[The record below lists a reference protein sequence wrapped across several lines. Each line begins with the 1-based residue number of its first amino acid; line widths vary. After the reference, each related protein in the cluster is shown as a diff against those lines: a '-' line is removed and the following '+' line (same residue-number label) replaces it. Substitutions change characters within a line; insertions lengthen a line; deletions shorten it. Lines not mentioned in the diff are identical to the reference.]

1 MLKNFFKI
9 AIRNIS
15 RNKGF
20 SILNIGGLAI
30 GMASALLVLLWVQNE
45 LRFDST
51 YNKSDRLYQAWNQNM
66 GNAGLHNW
74 NNTMKILG
82 PTLKKDYPEVEGT
95 SRVNWDATILFTR
108 GDKKLNVVG
117 TMVDPDFLTMFEFP
131 FLKGNRNVAL
141 NNPNDIVI
149 TEKFSRQMFGNE
161 DAMGK
166 ILRLDNKYDFR
177 VSAVMKDLPNNTEFD
192 FQYLLPWSY
201 MHTIQQDDSAWDRNS
216 THNYVLLKPHSDL
229 KAFNAKIQHIIKERG
244 NPEWKTEMFLYPV
257 SRLHLYSNFVNG
269 KPTGGKIEMVRVF
282 ILIAGLILLIACI
295 NFVNMSTARSER
307 RAKEVGI
314 RKVSGAM
321 QNSLI
326 IQFIAESIFIAAISG
341 MIALLLVQLSLPAF
355 NTLTKKQLFIEYSS
369 LYFWLFFF
377 GFVLFTG
384 LISGSYP
391 AFFLSSFKPVAVLK
405 GNFKKGESVVTP
417 RKVLVVVQFSFAIIL
432 IVSTL
437 VINRQIK
444 YAQSRETGYDKNQLV
459 YVSLFGDIEKNDQL
473 IRTELI
479 NNQVAVS
486 ITKTSAPLTETWSS
500 GSADWAGKSPN
511 ERTGFNYYNTDGGIV
526 KTAGLTLLE
535 GRDIDLIHYP
545 GDSMSTLLNES
556 AVQVMGFKNP
566 VGQIINDNW
575 RVVGV
580 VKNFILQ
587 SPYEAV
593 KPMIINGP
601 GGHWFNMLHIKLN
614 GNRLTGVNLVAMEK
628 IFRKYNPNYPFEYR
642 FTDEEYAKKFS
653 DDRTTATLSLLFSG
667 LTIFISCLGLFGLA
681 AFMAEKRIKE
691 IGVRKVLGAS
701 VASITGLLSADFIR
715 LVIISFFIASPIAWL
730 AMNKWLQGYDYHIPM
745 PVSTFFIA
753 GGAAIAIAML
763 TVSFQSI
770 RAANANPVT
779 SLRSE

>member
-9 AIRNIS
+9 AFRNIS

-20 SILNIGGLAI
+20 SVLNIGGLAI

-45 LRFDST
+45 LSFDSE
-51 YNKSDRLYQAWNQNM
+51 YKNSDRLYQAWNRNM
-66 GNAGLHNW
+66 GNDGLHCW

-82 PTLKKDYPEVEGT
+82 PTLKKDFPEVEGA

-108 GDKKLNVVG
+108 GEKKLNVVG

-131 FLKGNRNVAL
+131 FLKGNRNTAL
-141 NNPNDIVI
+141 NNPDDIVI
-149 TEKFSRQMFGNE
+149 TEKLSRHMFGKE

-166 ILRLDNKYDFR
+166 ILRLDNKYNFR

-201 MHTIQQDDSAWDRNS
+201 MHTIQQDDSSWDRNS
-216 THNYVLLKPHSDL
+216 THNYVMLKPHADL
-229 KAFNAKIQHIIKERG
+229 KAFNAKIQNIIKKHS
-244 NPEWKTEMFLYPV
+244 NPNWTTEMFLYPV
-257 SRLHLYSNFVNG
+257 SRLHLYSEFVNG
-269 KPTGGKIEMVRVF
+269 IPTGGKIEMVRVF

-295 NFVNMSTARSER
+295 NFINMSTARSER

-321 QNSLI
+321 QHSLI
-326 IQFIAESIFIAAISG
+326 VQFIAESVFIASIAG
-341 MIALLLVQLSLPAF
+341 LFALLLVQLLLPSF
-355 NTLTKKQLFIEYSS
+355 NTLTKKQLFVDYGSF
-369 LYFWLFFF
+369 YFWLS
-377 GFVLFTG
+377 FVAFTLITG
-384 LISGSYP
+384 LVSGSYP

-405 GNFKKGESVVTP
+405 GSFKKAEAMVTP
-417 RKVLVVVQFSFAIIL
+417 RKVLVIVQFSIAIIL

-437 VINRQIK
+437 VIDRQIK
-444 YAQSRETGYDKNQLV
+444 YAQNRDTGYDKNKLV
-459 YVSLFGDIEKNDQL
+459 YVFMFGDIEKNYQM
-473 IRTELI
+473 IRNELM
-479 NNQVAVS
+479 NKQVALS

-500 GSADWAGKSPN
+500 GGAEWPGKSPN
-511 ERTGFNYYNTDGGIV
+511 DKTGFNYYNTDGGIV
-526 KTAGLTLLE
+526 KTAGLTLLQ
-535 GRDIDLIHYP
+535 GRDIDMVHYP
-545 GDSMSTLLNES
+545 GDSMSMLLNEA

-566 VGQIINDNW
+566 VGQIINQDW

-587 SPYEAV
+587 SPYEPV

-601 GGHWFNMLHIKLN
+601 GGHWFNMIHVRLN
-614 GNRLTGVNLVAMEK
+614 GNHSTSTNIASMEK
-628 IFRKYNPNYPFEYR
+628 IFKKYNPEYPFEYR

-653 DDRTTATLSLLFSG
+653 DDHTTGTLSLLFSG

-701 VASITGLLSADFIR
+701 VANITGLLSADFVK
-715 LVIISFFIASPIAWL
+715 LVIISIFIASPIAWL
-730 AMNKWLQGYDYHIPM
+730 VMNKWLQGYDYHISI
-745 PVSTFFIA
+745 PVWVFMCA
-753 GGAAIAIAML
+753 GGLALVIALI

-770 RAANANPVT
+770 KAASANPVT

>member
-45 LRFDST
+45 LSFDSVYT
-51 YNKSDRLYQAWNQNM
+51 KSDRLYQAWNRNQ
-66 GNAGLHNW
+66 GNEGLHSW

-82 PTLKKDYPEVEGT
+82 PTLKKDFPEVEGS
-95 SRVNWDATILFTR
+95 SRVNWDATILFSR
-108 GDKKLNVVG
+108 GDKKLNVAG

-131 FLKGNRNVAL
+131 FLKGNRNTAL

-149 TEKFSRQMFGNE
+149 TEKLSRQMFGNE
-161 DAMGK
+161 DAMDK

-192 FQYLLPWSY
+192 FQYLLPWSF
-201 MHTIQQDDSAWDRNS
+201 MHTIQQDDSVWDKNS
-216 THNYVLLKPHSDL
+216 THNYVLLKPHTDL
-229 KAFNAKIQHIIKERG
+229 KALNAKIQHIVQKHG
-244 NPEWKTEMFLYPV
+244 NPEWTTEMFLYPV

-269 KPTGGKIEMVRVF
+269 IPSGGKIEMVRVF

-295 NFVNMSTARSER
+295 NFINMSTARSER

-326 IQFIAESIFIAAISG
+326 IQFIAESIFIAGISG

-355 NTLTKKQLFIEYSS
+355 NTLTKKQLFVDYGNI
-369 LYFWLFFF
+369 YFWLSFFAF
-377 GFVLFTG
+377 ILFTG
-384 LISGSYP
+384 LVSGSYP

-405 GNFKKGESVVTP
+405 GNFRKAESLVTP

-432 IVSTL
+432 IISTL
-437 VINRQIK
+437 VIDRQIK
-444 YAQSRETGYDKNQLV
+444 YAQDRETGYDKNKLL
-459 YVSLFGDIEKNDQL
+459 YISLFGDIEKNYPL
-473 IRTELI
+473 IREELM

-500 GSADWAGKSPN
+500 GGADWPGMSPN
-511 ERTGFNYYNTDGGIV
+511 DRTGFNYYNTDGGIV
-526 KTAGLTLLE
+526 RTAGLTLLQ

-545 GDSMSTLLNES
+545 ADSMSCLLNES
-556 AVQVMGFKNP
+556 AAQTMGFKNP
-566 VGQIINDNW
+566 VGQMINHDW

-587 SPYEAV
+587 SPYEPV

-601 GGHWFNMLHIKLN
+601 GGHWFNMIHIKMN
-614 GNRLTGVNLVAMEK
+614 GNHSTGSNLATMEK
-628 IFRKYNPNYPFEYR
+628 IFKKYNPNYPFEYH
-642 FTDEEYAKKFS
+642 FTDEEYAKKFN

-701 VASITGLLSADFIR
+701 VASIAGLLSADFVK
-715 LVIISFFIASPIAWL
+715 LVIISVFIASPIAWL
-730 AMNKWLQGYDYHIPM
+730 VMNKWLHGYEYHIPI
-745 PVSTFFIA
+745 PVWIFFVA
-753 GGAAIAIAML
+753 GGAALAIALL

-770 RAANANPVT
+770 RAASANPVK

>member
-1 MLKNFFKI
+1 MLRNFFKI
-9 AIRNIS
+9 AIRNIN

-45 LRFDST
+45 LSFDSE
-51 YNKSDRLYQAWNQNM
+51 YRNNDRLYQAWNRNM
-66 GNAGLHNW
+66 GNDGLNCW

-82 PTLKKDYPEVEGT
+82 PTLKKDFPEVEGT

-108 GDKKLNVVG
+108 GEKKLNVIG

-131 FLKGNRNVAL
+131 FIRGNRKTAL

-149 TEKFSRQMFGNE
+149 TEKLSRQIFGNE

-201 MHTIQQDDSAWDRNS
+201 MHTVQQDDSVWDKNS
-216 THNYVLLKPHSDL
+216 THNFVLLKPHTDL
-229 KAFNAKIQHIIKERG
+229 KAFNAKLQHILKKYG
-244 NPEWKTEMFLYPV
+244 NPEWTTEMFLYPV

-269 KPTGGKIEMVRVF
+269 VPSGGKIEMVRIF
-282 ILIAGLILLIACI
+282 IVIAVLILLIACI
-295 NFVNMSTARSER
+295 NFINMSTARSEQ

-326 IQFIAESIFIAAISG
+326 IQFIAESIFIAGIAGI
-341 MIALLLVQLSLPAF
+341 IALLIVQLSLPAF
-355 NTLTKKQLFIEYSS
+355 NTLTKKQLFIDYGS
-369 LYFWLFFF
+369 LYFWLSFAAFI
-377 GFVLFTG
+377 LFTG
-384 LISGSYP
+384 LLSGIYP

-405 GNFKKGESVVTP
+405 GSFKKAESLVTP
-417 RKVLVVVQFSFAIIL
+417 RKVLVIVQFSFAIML

-437 VINRQIK
+437 VIERQIK
-444 YAQSRETGYDKNQLV
+444 YAQDRNNGYDKNQLV
-459 YVSLFGDIEKNDQL
+459 YIFMFGDIEKNYQM
-473 IRTELI
+473 IREELM
-479 NNQVAVS
+479 NKQVALSV
-486 ITKTSAPLTETWSS
+486 TKTSAPLTESWSS
-500 GSADWAGKSPN
+500 GGADWSGKSPN
-511 ERTGFNYYNTDGGIV
+511 DKTGFDYYNTDGGIV
-526 KTAGLTLLE
+526 KTAGLTLLQ
-535 GRDIDLIHYP
+535 GRDIDLVHYP
-545 GDSMSTLLNES
+545 ADSMSTLLNES
-556 AVQVMGFKNP
+556 AVKVMGFKNP
-566 VGQIINDNW
+566 VGQVINQEW

-587 SPYEAV
+587 SPYDPV

-601 GGHWFNMLHIKLN
+601 GGHWFNMIHIRLN
-614 GNRLTGVNLVAMEK
+614 GNNSTGTNIGGIEK
-628 IFRKYNPNYPFEYR
+628 IFKKYNPVYPFEYR
-642 FTDEEYAKKFS
+642 FTDEDYAKKFN
-653 DDRTTATLSLLFSG
+653 DDQTTGTLSLLFSG

-701 VASITGLLSADFIR
+701 VASITGLLSADFVK
-715 LVIISFFIASPIAWL
+715 LVIISIFIASPIAWL
-730 AMNKWLQGYDYHIPM
+730 VMNKWLMGYDYHISIP
-745 PVSTFFIA
+745 FWIFISA
-753 GGAAIAIAML
+753 GGMALLIAIL

-770 RAANANPVT
+770 KAARANPVI

>member
-9 AIRNIS
+9 ALRNIS

-20 SILNIGGLAI
+20 SILNIGGLAV

-45 LRFDST
+45 LSFDSE
-51 YNKSDRLYQAWNQNM
+51 YKNSDRLYQAWNRNM
-66 GNAGLHNW
+66 GNEGLHSW
-74 NNTMKILG
+74 NNTMKVLG
-82 PTLKKDYPEVEGT
+82 PTLKKDFPEVEGT

-108 GDKKLNVVG
+108 GEKKLNVVG

-131 FLKGNRNVAL
+131 FLKGNRNTAL

-149 TEKFSRQMFGNE
+149 TEKLSRQIFGNE

-166 ILRLDNKYDFR
+166 IIRLDNKYDFR
-177 VSAVMKDLPNNTEFD
+177 VSAIMEDLPNNTGFD

-201 MHTIQQDDSAWDRNS
+201 MHTIQQDDSVWDKNS
-216 THNYVLLKPHSDL
+216 THNYVLLKPHTDL
-229 KAFNAKIQHIIKERG
+229 KSFNAKIQHIVKKYG
-244 NPEWKTEMFLYPV
+244 NPEWTTEMFLYPV

-269 KPTGGKIEMVRVF
+269 IPTGGKIEMVRVF

-295 NFVNMSTARSER
+295 NFINMSTARSER

-321 QNSLI
+321 KNSLI
-326 IQFIAESIFIAAISG
+326 IQFIAESIFIAGIAG
-341 MIALLLVQLSLPAF
+341 LIALLLVQLSLPAF
-355 NTLTKKQLFIEYSS
+355 NTLTKKQLFVDYGSI
-369 LYFWLFFF
+369 YFWLSFAAFI
-377 GFVLFTG
+377 LFTG
-384 LISGSYP
+384 LVSGSYP

-405 GNFKKGESVVTP
+405 GSFKKAEAQVTP
-417 RKVLVVVQFSFAIIL
+417 RKVLVVLQFSIAIIL

-444 YAQSRETGYDKNQLV
+444 YAQDRETGYDRSKLV
-459 YVSLFGDIEKNDQL
+459 YISMFGDIEKNYPL
-473 IRTELI
+473 IREELMSKQLAI
-479 NNQVAVS
+479 SV
-486 ITKTSAPLTETWSS
+486 TKTSAPLTETWSS
-500 GSADWAGKSPN
+500 GGADWPGKSPN
-511 ERTGFNYYNTDGGIV
+511 DRSSFDYYNTDGGIV
-526 KTAGLTLLE
+526 KTAGLTLLQ
-535 GRDIDLIHYP
+535 GRDIDLVHYP
-545 GDSMSTLLNES
+545 GDSMSTLLNEA
-556 AVQVMGFKNP
+556 AVRVMGFKNP
-566 VGQIINDNW
+566 IGQIINQDQ

-587 SPYEAV
+587 SPYDPV

-601 GGHWFNMLHIKLN
+601 GSHWFNMIHIKLN
-614 GNRLTGVNLVAMEK
+614 GSHSTSTNIAGIEK
-628 IFRKYNPNYPFEYR
+628 IFKKYNPVYPFEYH

-653 DDRTTATLSLLFSG
+653 DDRTTATLSMLFSG

-701 VASITGLLSADFIR
+701 VASITGLLSADFVK
-715 LVIISFFIASPIAWL
+715 LVIISIFIASPIAWIV
-730 AMNKWLQGYDYHIPM
+730 MNKWLQGYDYHDSIPLWIFL
-745 PVSTFFIA
+745 SA
-753 GGAAIAIAML
+753 GGMALLIALI

-770 RAANANPVT
+770 KAATSNPVT